1 MKAIAVLMT
10 VVSLLAAACSDA
22 AADSVAFL
30 DSTTTLAPA
39 SDEESDAT
47 DEEALLAF
55 ATCMRDNGIEDFE
68 DPTIDSD
75 GRLQF
80 GPGEG
85 AQQESADREMMQAAR
100 NACQQHLEGL
110 AIGPGATDRSEI
122 EDQLYE
128 FAACMRD
135 NGYDMPDPDFS
146 GSAGERGGGGPF
158 GDGID
163 PEDLAFVSALEACE
177 ETFGGTMRFGRG
189 RAGGGTP

>member
-85 AQQESADREMMQAAR
+85 AQQESADREMMRRPGMHASSISKVSQSVPVPQTGPR
-100 NACQQHLEGL
+100 SRTSCTSSPHAC
-110 AIGPGATDRSEI
+110 ATTDTTCRTPTSPVLRVSAVVAVRSETASI
-122 EDQLYE
+122 P
-128 FAACMRD
+128 R
-135 NGYDMPDPDFS
+135 
-146 GSAGERGGGGPF
+146 
-158 GDGID
+158 
-163 PEDLAFVSALEACE
+163 
-177 ETFGGTMRFGRG
+177 T
-189 RAGGGTP
+189 